1 MTRDELERRIKHWQI
16 YGEEPDLMTA
26 KLVHD
31 MKHAYLRLHLDH
43 QQTRQDLRELEKEKA
58 RLITLT
64 QMQDEFI
71 TEKSGLAAERLAE
84 VNRLA
89 FELQTFKDGL
99 EEETH
104 G

>member
-1 MTRDELERRIKHWQI
+1 M
-16 YGEEPDLMTA
+16 PDLTRERVEEFLKYFIHECNKQNYSIFIH
-26 KLVHD
+26 KLLTDWLTLEARV
-31 MKHAYLRLHLDH
+31 
-43 QQTRQDLRELEKEKA
+43 RELEA
-58 RLITLT
+58 ANTRLTKLT
-64 QMQDEFI
+64 KMQDEFI

-89 FELQTFKDGL
+89 FELQQALKDGL

>member
-1 MTRDELERRIKHWQI
+1 M
-16 YGEEPDLMTA
+16 PDLTRAEVEQIKVMLPTLLHPAISLSTA
-26 KLVHD
+26 AKFEALCGTWLTLEARV
-31 MKHAYLRLHLDH
+31 
-43 QQTRQDLRELEKEKA
+43 RELEA
-58 RLITLT
+58 ANTRLTKLT
-64 QMQDEFI
+64 KMQDEFI

-89 FELQTFKDGL
+89 FELQQALKDGL